1 MSSVLVVLAEWE
13 HQVARVGLR
22 MTVKEVGESR
32 RRQTERTVCRG
43 WVDRCMRR
51 SQSVGP
57 AIPTVGVRCL
67 GVDRAAGG
75 DVTVV
80 VGGSEE
86 RLLRTAPSLVFGPVG
101 MKKPTECLVCR
112 IYNISRLL
120 GRRTI
125 PPAIRSAVEGAV
137 LVEETA
143 GLLDF
148 VEGTAAAAA
157 AETEIEEMW
166 ELAAAGGSLALSR
179 GVTSESD
186 QQDYPSPLSC
196 PCPS

>member
-1 MSSVLVVLAEWE
+1 MGRIPCVRPVSLIVAVKCLA
-13 HQVARVGLR
+13 VG
-22 MTVKEVGESR
+22 K
-32 RRQTERTVCRG
+32 
-43 WVDRCMRR
+43 
-51 SQSVGP
+51 
-57 AIPTVGVRCL
+57 A
-67 GVDRAAGG
+67 AAGS
-75 DVTVV
+75 VV
-80 VGGSEE
+80 VVVEESEE
-86 RLLRTAPSLVFGPVG
+86 RLLRMVPRVVFGLVG
-101 MKKPTECLVCR
+101 KGTQIDCLVCR

-196 PCPS
+196 PCLS